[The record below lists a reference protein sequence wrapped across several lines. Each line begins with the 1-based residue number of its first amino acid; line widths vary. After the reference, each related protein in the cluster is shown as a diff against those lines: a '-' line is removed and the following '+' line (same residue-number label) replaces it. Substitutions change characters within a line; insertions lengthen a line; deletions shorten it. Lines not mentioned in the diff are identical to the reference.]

1 MGAEIIDDVQEELLL
16 DEGEAFADPT
26 EEQPAEQELQEPVNE
41 PESEEEIPAEFQ
53 GKSVAELAKII
64 QDRNQTIDRQG
75 SELGYMRKT
84 FDSMAQQNAQQ
95 SVPAQPEPEPEEPV
109 DFFVDPQR
117 AVDARIASHPALKQ
131 AEEVS
136 RKLAYAQGQQAL
148 IAKHPD
154 IREILSSDDFGNWI
168 KGSPSRIRR
177 FQMANESGDVDEADD
192 LISTYKQLQGT
203 VATAKQVEAQA
214 QKKAV
219 SAAAVGS
226 TRGNSDTATSKR
238 IYRSA
243 DLRRMM
249 RENPEL
255 WEERQEEFMRA
266 YQEGRVR

>member
-26 EEQPAEQELQEPVNE
+26 EEQPAEQGLQESVSE
-41 PESEEEIPAEFQ
+41 PESAEEIPAEFQ
-53 GKSVAELAKII
+53 GKSAAELAKII

-109 DFFVDPQR
+109 DFFTDPQR
-117 AVDARIASHPALKQ
+117 AVDARIANHPALKQ

-136 RKLAYAQGQQAL
+136 RKLTYAQGQQAL
-148 IAKHPD
+148 LAKHPD

-168 KGSPSRIRR
+168 KENPSRIRR
-177 FQMANESGDVDEADD
+177 FQLANESGDVDEADD

-203 VATAKQVEAQA
+203 VATAKKVEAQA
-214 QKKAV
+214 HKKAV

>member
-1 MGAEIIDDVQEELLL
+1 MGAEIIDDVQEELSLN
-16 DEGEAFADPT
+16 DGETFADPS
-26 EEQPAEQELQEPVNE
+26 EEQPVQQELQEPVSE
-41 PESEEEIPAEFQ
+41 PESEEEIPAEFK
-53 GKSVAELAKII
+53 GKSVVELAKII

-84 FDSMAQQNAQQ
+84 FDSIAQQQAQQ
-95 SVPAQPEPEPEEPV
+95 SVPAQPEPELEDV
-109 DFFVDPQR
+109 DFFADPQR
-117 AVDARIASHPALKQ
+117 AVDARIANHPALKQ
-131 AEEVS
+131 AAEVS
-136 RKLAYAQGQQAL
+136 RKLTYAQGQQVL

-154 IREILSSDDFGNWI
+154 IKEILSSDDFGKWI
-168 KGSPSRIRR
+168 QSSASRIRR

-192 LISTYKQLQGT
+192 LISTYKQIRGT

-243 DLRRMM
+243 DLRRLM
-249 RENPEL
+249 RENPDL